1 MNTELM
7 FSSASNEW
15 ETPDTFFQQLDQEFH
30 FTLDPCC
37 QAYSHKCKKYYTSEM
52 DGLSRSWAGERVFC
66 NPPYGRE
73 IGNWVRK
80 CYEEAQNPNTTVVML
95 VPARTDTR
103 WFHNYIYQ
111 KKNVEI
117 RFLKG
122 RLKFINRCLSSD
134 NPTGNFQTQSAPFP
148 SMVVIFR

>member
-1 MNTELM
+1 M

-15 ETPDTFFQQLDQEFH
+15 ETPDTFFQELDQEFH

-37 QAYSHKCKKYYTSEM
+37 QEYNHKCSKYYTSSA
-52 DGLSRSWAGERVFC
+52 DGLNQSWAGERVFC
-66 NPPYGRE
+66 NPPYGRQ

-80 CYEEAQNPNTTVVML
+80 CYEEAQKPNTIVVML

-103 WFHNYIYQ
+103 WFHDYIYQ
-111 KKNVEI
+111 KSNVEI
-117 RFLKG
+117 RFVKG
-122 RLKFINRCLSSD
+122 RLKFINRCLPSY
-134 NPTGNFQTQSAPFP
+134 NPTGDFQTQPAPFP